1 MKHLLSVL
9 LAAALVLTTAFVFTA
24 CGETDDLP
32 DDTSASDEVL
42 DNIDT
47 EDTVA
52 TDNTTV
58 ADTDAE
64 EDSVFPSELKDVAA
78 YMIPDLTDTTWTLAG
93 GMADGKEF
101 EEADLAKLL
110 ELIGGMLEFSF
121 SANNEVQLERAD
133 MTLVGSYTILLD
145 GMAFEMDFSSLA
157 YYAVMTDVQGT
168 PVIVI
173 SPIGSP
179 DQALYLT
186 QIEVG

>member
-1 MKHLLSVL
+1 MKHLLTVL
-9 LAAALVLTTAFVFTA
+9 LAATLVLTAAFVFTA
-24 CGETDDLP
+24 CGETEDLT
-32 DDTSASDEVL
+32 DDTTASDAVL

-47 EDTVA
+47 ENTEA
-52 TDNTTV
+52 TDDTTV
-58 ADTDAE
+58 A
-64 EDSVFPSELKDVAA
+64 EDESVFPTELSDVAA
-78 YMIPDLTDTTWTLAG
+78 YMIPDLSYTTWTLAG

-101 EEADLAKLL
+101 EEADLEKLL

-121 SANNEVQLERAD
+121 YADNEVQLERAD
-133 MTLVGSYTILLD
+133 KTLTGTYTILLD

-173 SPIGSP
+173 SPVGSP